1 MRRILLL
8 LVVLLALCAGAI
20 AAPAAAPKRILFVGN
35 SLTFWTDIPARVAKV
50 AEAVGHPIVAASVA
64 YPAFSLEDHWAD
76 GRALAEIRKGGWDV
90 VVLQQGTSAEAESR
104 ANLIEYAKKFAG
116 PIRAAGARPAIYMS
130 WPLLDRPRDFPAC
143 IVSHRKAAQAIDAIL
158 LPAGEAWMRALSKE
172 KRLKLYSDMIH
183 PTSIGSDL
191 AVITIFFGLFPAGP
205 QEFTEDYVTKIAKAL
220 DMQAGTRDLFFD
232 VATLAIDE
240 PLEFKD

>member
-1 MRRILLL
+1 MRRILPL
-8 LVVLLALCAGAI
+8 LVVLLALGTGAI
-20 AAPAAAPKRILFVGN
+20 AAPAPKRILFVGN

-50 AEAVGHPIVAASVA
+50 AQAVGHPIVVASVA
-64 YPAFSLEDHWAD
+64 YPAFSLEDHWVD
-76 GRALAEIRKGGWDV
+76 GRALAEIKKGGWDV

-116 PIRAAGARPAIYMS
+116 PIRAAGAKPAIYMS

-172 KRLKLYSDMIH
+172 KRIKLYSDMIH
-183 PTSIGSDL
+183 PTSIGGDL
-191 AVITIFFGLFPAGP
+191 VVITLFFGLFPAGP

-220 DMQAGTRDLFFD
+220 DMQATTRDLFFD